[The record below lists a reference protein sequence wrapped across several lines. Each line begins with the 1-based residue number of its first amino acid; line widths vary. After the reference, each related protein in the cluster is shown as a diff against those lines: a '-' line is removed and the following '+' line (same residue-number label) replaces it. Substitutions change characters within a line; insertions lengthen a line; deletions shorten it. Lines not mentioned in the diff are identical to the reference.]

1 MLKRRTFC
9 VAEKNNLKMMD
20 KINNWRSKNPMIKII
35 QINTQLKF
43 LNRKQTFQG
52 ALVEV
57 PILFEFVWIYYEE

>member
-43 LNRKQTFQG
+43 LNRKQEFQG